1 MIIMK
6 KLISLNY
13 VATLI
18 LALGIMVAFDSC
30 TEDPCE
36 NVTCVNGSTVTVG
49 DLCTCDCED
58 GWSGPSCTIEDECIT
73 NDINCLNG
81 GVCES
86 GLCECAIGY
95 EGDSCQTLMRAK
107 FLGSWGVSDD
117 CSQSGTATYSVTL
130 TASPNAVNQVLISNF
145 WDAFTNSVVATV
157 DSTTITIA
165 EQEPDGDDFFVNGS
179 GTLSG
184 TTITITYNIE
194 DRTGAQ
200 TVTDV
205 CTGSTW
211 VQ

>member
-1 MIIMK
+1 MTIMK

-13 VATLI
+13 VATLV

-73 NDINCLNG
+73 NDVNCLNG

-86 GLCECAIGY
+86 GLCECTAGY
-95 EGDSCQTLMRAK
+95 EGDSCQTLVRTK
-107 FLGSWGVSDD
+107 FIGSWGVSDD
-117 CSQSGTATYSVTL
+117 CSQSGTATYTVGVA
-130 TASPNAVNQVLISNF
+130 ASPTAVDQVLISNF
-145 WDAFTNSVVATV
+145 WGVFVNDVVATV
-157 DSTTITIA
+157 SGEELTIA
-165 EQEPDGDDFFVNGS
+165 IQEPDGDDFFVSGS

-184 TTITITYNIE
+184 TTMTITYNIE
-194 DRTGAQ
+194 DRTGTP

-205 CTGSTW
+205 CTNSTW
-211 VQ
+211 VK